1 MALECRKAPGDTG
14 WLWRNV
20 SGTHFGGYEMGVGL
34 WAGSGGTG
42 WCQDMGWVHGMA
54 VGLQDEL
61 RDMGWPGVRRVVC

>member
-1 MALECRKAPGDTG
+1 M
-14 WLWRNV
+14 

-61 RDMGWPGVRRVVC
+61 RDMGWPWVCRVVC